1 MTDIITVAVYK
12 DTTGLFTE
20 EEILEDNIMDI
31 ELPEGIV
38 KRYFIEC
45 CLKDFRGKNDTAS
58 EDKLYQ
64 ECMSV
69 NICDDMDGL
78 VHFARENGWE
88 VKR

>member
-1 MTDIITVAVYK
+1 MTKLIKVSVYK

-45 CLKDFRGKNDTAS
+45 CLEDFRSKNDTVS
-58 EDKLYQ
+58 EDELYQ
-64 ECMSV
+64 EWMGV

-78 VHFARENGWE
+78 VEFARKNGWE